1 MLYDL
6 LYMNAAATKAKIKLK
21 IKKNTSQEVPKYYII
36 KM

>member
-21 IKKNTSQEVPKYYII
+21 IKKKYFTRSTKI
-36 KM
+36 